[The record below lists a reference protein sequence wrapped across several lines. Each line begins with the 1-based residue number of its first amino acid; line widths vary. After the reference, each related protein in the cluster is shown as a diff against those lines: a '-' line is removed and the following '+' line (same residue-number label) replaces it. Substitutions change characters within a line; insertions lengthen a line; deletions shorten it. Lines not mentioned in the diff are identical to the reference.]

1 MPSTLRSALIA
12 TRASQETKSRFV
24 DLASARGVS
33 ESALLGALIDAALA
47 QTEAVVESKD
57 GGVATDRITLRMRP
71 GDRAMADARAAERA
85 MKTSSYLVM
94 LMRAHLRA
102 SPVMPL
108 SEINELK
115 AAVGRLSAL
124 DRQLHAI
131 TETHPS
137 VLSAD
142 SSLRD
147 LLMDVGHMVEHVR
160 EMVSQVVRVNLR
172 SWEAG
177 HA

>member
-1 MPSTLRSALIA
+1 MPSALRSALIA
-12 TRASQETKSRFV
+12 TRASQDTKSRFAN
-24 DLASARGVS
+24 LALAKGLS
-33 ESALLGALIDAALA
+33 ESALLGTLIDAALDQNQA
-47 QTEAVVESKD
+47 VTESTH
-57 GGVATDRITLRMRP
+57 GGFATDRITLRLRS
-71 GDRAMADARAAERA
+71 GDRALADARAAERA
-85 MKTSSYLVM
+85 MRTSSYLVM
-94 LMRAHLRA
+94 LLRAHLRA

-108 SEINELK
+108 SELNELK

-124 DRQLHAI
+124 DRQLRAI

-147 LLMDVGHMVEHVR
+147 LLMDVGHLLKQVR

>member
-1 MPSTLRSALIA
+1 MPSALRSALIA
-12 TRASQETKSRFV
+12 TRASQDTKSRFA
-24 DLASARGVS
+24 DLASARGIS
-33 ESALLGALIDAALA
+33 ESALLGALIDAALD
-47 QTEAVVESKD
+47 QPEAVAESSD
-57 GGVATDRITLRMRP
+57 SGFATDRITLRLRP
-71 GDRAMADARAAERA
+71 GDRALADARAAERA
-85 MKTSSYLVM
+85 MRTSSYLVM
-94 LMRAHLRA
+94 LLRAHLRA

-108 SEINELK
+108 SELNELK

-124 DRQLHAI
+124 DRQLRAI

-147 LLMDVGHMVEHVR
+147 LLMDVGHLLKQVR

>member
-1 MPSTLRSALIA
+1 MPSALRSALIA
-12 TRASQETKSRFV
+12 TRASQDTKSRFA
-24 DLASARGVS
+24 DLASARGMS
-33 ESALLGALIDAALA
+33 ESALLSALIEAALD
-47 QTEAVVESKD
+47 QTEAVPESND
-57 GGVATDRITLRMRP
+57 GGVATDRITLRLRP
-71 GDRAMADARAAERA
+71 ADRALADARAAERA

-124 DRQLHAI
+124 DRQLRAI

-137 VLSAD
+137 VFFSD

-147 LLMDVGHMVEHVR
+147 LLLDVGHMVEHVR
-160 EMVSQVVRVNLR
+160 EMVSQVVRANLR